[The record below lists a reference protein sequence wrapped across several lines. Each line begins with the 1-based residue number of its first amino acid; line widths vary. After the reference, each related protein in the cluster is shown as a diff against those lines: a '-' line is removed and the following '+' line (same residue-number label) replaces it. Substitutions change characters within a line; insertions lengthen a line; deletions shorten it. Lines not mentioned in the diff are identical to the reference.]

1 MMKCWRRPR
10 RPWLH
15 KEENVKDSDLN
26 IQQLRSAWGSPQEIR
41 FRLTTISRQWTSRP
55 HLWQP
60 PTDLSETEKDY
71 IVRVEIAGM
80 QDAELNIAIDGRQV
94 AIYGLRQP
102 PADQAAYHQ
111 LEVRFGEFLSTLM
124 LPGSVDSDHVD
135 AKYQDGF
142 LLVRL
147 QKVAS

>member
-1 MMKCWRRPR
+1 MPHSN
-10 RPWLH
+10 L
-15 KEENVKDSDLN
+15 D

-55 HLWQP
+55 HLWRP

-71 IVRVEIAGM
+71 VARVEIAGM
-80 QDAELNIAIDGRQV
+80 QDDELNIAIDGRQV

-102 PADQAAYHQ
+102 PTEQAAYHQ
-111 LEVRFGEFLSTLM
+111 LEVRFGEFLSSLE
-124 LPGSVDSDHVD
+124 LPGLVDSDHVE

-147 QKVAS
+147 PKAGL